1 MQRSDG
7 GGVFDVVD
15 RMNGPTLCG
24 CSTLTACQ
32 VCLLYLSTTCSSST
46 FLLGGGGGCVLF
58 CFFFFPPFFFAEYI
72 FLSWLLTIL
81 ANPMGLNPRLHPQQ
95 LELVFE
101 TLFDLNSTSWLQN
114 IGLTLLWLKLS
125 VQCHQMS
132 LIFLNICQF
141 WAEFIKN
148 IRKFWILLE
157 IFLMD
162 VLLNFAPTQGV
173 WVMGKRKEIFILI

>member
-58 CFFFFPPFFFAEYI
+58 CFLFS
-72 FLSWLLTIL
+72 LS
-81 ANPMGLNPRLHPQQ
+81 
-95 LELVFE
+95 F
-101 TLFDLNSTSWLQN
+101 
-114 IGLTLLWLKLS
+114 
-125 VQCHQMS
+125 
-132 LIFLNICQF
+132 
-141 WAEFIKN
+141 
-148 IRKFWILLE
+148 
-157 IFLMD
+157 
-162 VLLNFAPTQGV
+162 LLNTFFLV
-173 WVMGKRKEIFILI
+173 DY